1 MHQPSVRRS
10 AWTAGTSLLA
20 LPDGL
25 VDRAQ
30 RQSGVLQRCQLLA
43 AGFSDDHIRAAVRA
57 RRWQVI
63 GRQVVVLHNAGLTQR
78 QREWVGVLMPGKP
91 TALAGLSA
99 ASACGLKGFADD
111 QVHIVLDHYLRAGMP
126 AWVRV
131 HESRRFR
138 AADVVT
144 VAAPPRVRAAR
155 AIIDAAAW
163 SRRPR
168 RAAAIVCAAVQQRV
182 TTVDAL
188 AVELRRAGRI
198 RHAALLRDLLG
209 DIAGGGHTLS
219 EIEFGLLARRA
230 GLSPPRRQV
239 LRREPSGRSRYL
251 DAEFDLP
258 DGTILAV
265 EIDGAGHLDPDVHAD
280 DLTRQ
285 NEVVIDGRLVL
296 RYSSITVRTNQTYVI
311 DQLRRVRRAHS

>member
-1 MHQPSVRRS
+1 M
-10 AWTAGTSLLA
+10 
-20 LPDGL
+20 
-25 VDRAQ
+25 
-30 RQSGVLQRCQLLA
+30 LQRRQLLA
-43 AGFSDDHIRAAVRA
+43 AGFTDDHVRAAVRA

-63 GRQVVVLHNAGLTQR
+63 GRQVVVLHNAELTRR
-78 QREWVGVLMPGKP
+78 QREWVAVLMPGKP

-111 QVHIVLDHYLRAGMP
+111 QVHIVLSHYHRTRLP

-144 VAAPPRVRAAR
+144 VVSPPRVRAAR
-155 AIIDAAAW
+155 AVVDAAAW
-163 SRRPR
+163 SRSPR
-168 RAAAIVCAAVQQRV
+168 RAAAIVCAAVQQRI
-182 TTVDAL
+182 TAVDAL
-188 AVELRRAGRI
+188 AVELHRAGRI
-198 RHAALLRDLLG
+198 RHVAVLRDLLG

-219 EIEFGLLARRA
+219 EIEFGRLASRA

-239 LRREPSGRSRYL
+239 LRREPSGRARYL

-265 EIDGAGHLDPDVHAD
+265 EIDGAGHLDPDAHAD

-296 RYSSITVRTNQTYVI
+296 RYSSITVRTNQAYVI
-311 DQLRRVRRAHS
+311 DQLLRIRLAHS